1 MQAFYV
7 KIFIFLGLWGV
18 GNWYS
23 TAHAQTPSQ
32 RPVEADLSGAM
43 LTSRADS
50 LYRLGQWAGAAELFE
65 LALSKEQPASGP
77 MLLKLARA
85 YEQQGDVA
93 KVLYYLQVFSKRNPD
108 EAVLRKMNDIARVN
122 SLSGYET
129 SDLNYFYLF
138 YRQYGI
144 YLTAV
149 LLLLGMYV
157 FGVLLFKSMRREETS
172 TRLKT
177 VIMAYLVTVLIFINL
192 PEGYES
198 GITRSDHVYLRTDPS
213 AAAPVVT
220 TLGRGNKVNILS
232 SRDIW
237 WRIFYNNG
245 LYYIRKDAVWL
256 I

>member
-1 MQAFYV
+1 
-7 KIFIFLGLWGV
+7 
-18 GNWYS
+18 
-23 TAHAQTPSQ
+23 
-32 RPVEADLSGAM
+32 
-43 LTSRADS
+43 
-50 LYRLGQWAGAAELFE
+50 
-65 LALSKEQPASGP
+65 

-85 YEQQGDVA
+85 YEQQDDVA
-93 KVLYYLQVFSKRNPD
+93 RLLYYLQVFSKRNPD
-108 EAVLRKMNDIARVN
+108 EAVLRKMNDIARLN

-129 SDLNYFYLF
+129 NDLNYFYLF

-144 YLTAV
+144 YLTAI

-157 FGVLLFKSMRREETS
+157 FGVLLFKSIRREETS

-177 VIMAYLVTVLIFINL
+177 VITAYLVTVLIFINL

-198 GITRSDHVYLRTDPS
+198 GITSSDRVYLRAAPS
-213 AAAPVVT
+213 AAAPVVA

>member
-1 MQAFYV
+1 MQALHV
-7 KIFIFLGLWGV
+7 KIFLFLGVWGV
-18 GNWYS
+18 VNWYS
-23 TAHAQTPSQ
+23 TTHAQTPPQ
-32 RPVEADLSGAM
+32 RPSVADVTGAV
-43 LTSRADS
+43 LTARADS

-65 LALSKEQPASGP
+65 SALSKEQPASGP

-177 VIMAYLVTVLIFINL
+177 VIMVYLVTVLIFINL

-198 GITRSDHVYLRTDPS
+198 GITSNDRVYLRTEPS
-213 AAAPVVT
+213 AAAPVVA